1 MTETYDIAFSLG
13 FSCGCSRA
21 LRSAG
26 LQFASYPLD
35 WTGSPGIVASARMIA
50 NDFAGWLER
59 DDLELVDVRAGR
71 FGNHIYRNRKTRFGF
86 PHEFSSFF
94 TFAEAYGPTVEKHRR
109 RIARLMEHVGAAKS
123 VFAAYIERPIN
134 QRASDADLVE
144 ARRILMEKF
153 PGKSIDIAYFHYPL
167 ESGGCELSEER
178 VAEGVMAITCD
189 YRRFKNGE
197 IWHEIDYSRIADW
210 LREHVTVIDRRTE
223 AEKDAYER
231 ECRSAKRKR
240 FAGAGGILQRKINE
254 LEYRLYRHLD
264 EALQEKGIL
273 PREKALWF

>member
-1 MTETYDIAFSLG
+1 MTEKYDIAFSLG

-35 WTGSPGIVASARMIA
+35 WTGSPGIVESARMIA

-94 TFAEAYGPTVEKHRR
+94 TFDEAYGPTVEKHRR
-109 RIARLMEHVGAAKS
+109 RIARLMKHMGEAKK
-123 VFAAYIERPIN
+123 VLVAYVERPIN
-134 QRASDADLVE
+134 SRAPDADLVE

-153 PGKSIDIAYFHYPL
+153 PGKSIDVLYFHCFPKDG
-167 ESGGCELSEER
+167 EREFAEER
-178 VAEGVMAITCD
+178 IGNGITAVVCN
-189 YRRFKNGE
+189 YRRFQDGE
-197 IWHEIDYSRIADW
+197 VWHEIDYGRIAGW
-210 LREHVTVIDRRTE
+210 LREHVAVEDRRTE
-223 AEKDAYER
+223 AEKAAYEEESR
-231 ECRSAKRKR
+231 AAKRRR
-240 FAGAGGILQRKINE
+240 FAGGGPLRRKINE
-254 LEYRLYRHLD
+254 LQYRLYRHLD
-264 EALQEKGIL
+264 EALKRKGLL
-273 PREKALWF
+273 PRERALWF